1 MVDRISRRNFMW
13 WYFNVY
19 IDIRIQ
25 YEGIP
30 SLNTTHTQVEQS
42 RLCGNDKKEV
52 LVTRLVWP

>member
-1 MVDRISRRNFMW
+1 MW